1 MTMKINTQK
10 KAERKK
16 GKEREKKGYRKKA
29 KTERERKRMMKERT
43 RKMRILLP
51 EKSTILG
58 NVVFAVVINT
68 RQQGPATQDGQTS
81 LRLNFI
87 SGVTVI

>member
-68 RQQGPATQDGQTS
+68 RQQGPATRDGQTS